1 MKPQFSVEQERGL
14 ILLIAVGI
22 IASGL
27 ALFLPSIG
35 QSQRIEVVP
44 VEVSELRVLEPIFL
58 SSPRRI
64 NLNKAGIEELKEL
77 PGIGDV
83 LAQRIINYRK
93 EHGEFTCLDE
103 LSDVSG
109 IGSSLIEKIADLVE
123 L

>member
-58 SSPRRI
+58 SAPRRI

-109 IGSSLIEKIADLVE
+109 IGDSLIQKIADLVE